1 MAIQS
6 ISGADAVPQ
15 GVFENSKVYTE
26 ESSRIEGQQLRERP
40 KEENKGT
47 RIDTTA

>member
-6 ISGADAVPQ
+6 ISGADAVPT
-15 GVFENSKVYTE
+15 GVIENSRVYTE
-26 ESSRIEGQQLRERP
+26 ESSRIEGQHLREKP

-47 RIDTTA
+47 KIDTSA